1 MLPGGCCWRRVV
13 GQAKEARMGTLYT
26 MYVGAEVALCV
37 GAYVTLMCAVWR
49 AAAVRGVAPWRSQ

>member
-1 MLPGGCCWRRVV
+1 
-13 GQAKEARMGTLYT
+13 MGTLYT